1 MAAPA
6 KTKPGKAS
14 STKKQPGKGSPANRK
29 KPGKASPAKKAA
41 GRRRH
46 VVRPDVREKL
56 LDAAEV
62 VIREEGY
69 AAATVRRIAT
79 QAGLKHQAVFYY
91 FGTHEDLLLAV
102 YRRAADAHAEQLEMA
117 LNSDN
122 PVRAMWNL
130 NSDSTATGLGLEFM
144 ALANH
149 NETIRAEIARRS
161 EAFRAR
167 EAEALRRHLAE
178 RGIEPRLSPEMVSIL
193 TNALARL
200 LVQEATLGIH
210 SGHDEAIAL
219 VEASLGSFESRGYSD
234 LDEMEAVV
242 GAIGGSR

>member
-1 MAAPA
+1 MATTA
-6 KTKPGKAS
+6 KKKPGKAS
-14 STKKQPGKGSPANRK
+14 PANKK
-29 KPGKASPAKKAA
+29 KPGKASPAKKKST
-41 GRRRH
+41 RRRH
-46 VVRPDVREKL
+46 VVRPDVREQL

-91 FGTHEDLLLAV
+91 FGSHEDLLLAV
-102 YRRAADAHAEQLEMA
+102 YRRAADSHAEQLEIA

-130 NSDSTATGLGLEFM
+130 NSDSLSTGLGLEFM

-161 EAFRAR
+161 EEFRAR
-167 EAEALRRHLAE
+167 EAAALKRHLAE

-200 LVQEATLGIH
+200 LVQEATLGINA
-210 SGHDEAIAL
+210 GHDEAIAL
-219 VEASLGSFESRGYSD
+219 VDASLSTFEARGYSD

-242 GAIGGSR
+242 GAIGSSH

>member
-6 KTKPGKAS
+6 KEKPGKA
-14 STKKQPGKGSPANRK
+14 T
-29 KPGKASPAKKAA
+29 PAKKKS
-41 GRRRH
+41 GKRRH

-62 VIREEGY
+62 VMREEGY

-91 FGTHEDLLLAV
+91 FGSHEDLLLAV
-102 YRRAADAHAEQLEMA
+102 YRRSADSHAEQLEIA
-117 LNSDN
+117 LNSDH

-130 NSDSTATGLGLEFM
+130 NSDLSATGLGLEFL

-149 NETIRAEIARRS
+149 NEKIRAEIASRS
-161 EAFRAR
+161 EEFRAR
-167 EAEALRRHLAE
+167 EAEALKRHLAE
-178 RGIEPRLSPEMVSIL
+178 RGIEPRLSPELVSIL

-210 SGHDEAIAL
+210 AGHDEASAL
-219 VEASLGSFESRGYSD
+219 VDASLSSFEARGYSD

-242 GAIGGSR
+242 GAISSPG

>member
-1 MAAPA
+1 M
-6 KTKPGKAS
+6 
-14 STKKQPGKGSPANRK
+14 
-29 KPGKASPAKKAA
+29 ASPAKKKPTEASPA
-41 GRRRH
+41 KKKISKRRH

-56 LDAAEV
+56 LDAAEI
-62 VIREEGY
+62 VIRDEGY

-91 FGTHEDLLLAV
+91 FGSHEDLLLAV
-102 YRRAADAHAEQLEMA
+102 YRRAADSHAQQLELA
-117 LNSDN
+117 LNSDK

-130 NSDSTATGLGLEFM
+130 NSDSSSTSLGLEFM

-149 NETIRAEIARRS
+149 NETIRAEIASRS
-161 EAFRAR
+161 EAFRAV
-167 EAEALRRHLAE
+167 EAEALKRHFAE
-178 RGIEPRLSPEMVSIL
+178 RGIEPRLSPELVSIL

-210 SGHDEAIAL
+210 TGHEEAISL
-219 VEASLGSFESRGYSD
+219 VDASLSSFEATGYSD

-242 GAIGGSR
+242 SAISPPT